1 MFFFREDVLKIK
13 IISIGRVRQ
22 SFVKE
27 GEAEFLRR
35 LPPSC
40 HLEFIEIDC
49 DKFAKLPEAEK
60 KKKEA
65 QELFKKVDSGAW
77 LVALDGQGKQLSSEQ
92 FAGFIRERQNSGN
105 EALVF
110 AIGGVHGW
118 DKSALQK
125 ARLSLSL
132 SAMTFTH
139 QMARLFLVEQV
150 YRAFSINE
158 GLPYHK

>member
-1 MFFFREDVLKIK
+1 MKIRV
-13 IISIGRVRQ
+13 ISIGRIRQ

-27 GEAEFLRR
+27 GEAEYLRR
-35 LPPSC
+35 LPASC
-40 HLEFIEIDC
+40 HLDFLEIDC
-49 DKFAKLPEAEK
+49 DKFAKLSEGEM

-65 QELFKKVDSGAW
+65 QELLKKVDPDAW
-77 LVALDGQGKQLSSEQ
+77 LVALDGGGKQLSSEQ
-92 FAGFIRERQNSGN
+92 FASFVRERQTGGN
-105 EALVF
+105 QQLVF

-118 DKSALQK
+118 DKSVLQQ
-125 ARLSLSL
+125 ARLCLSLSP
-132 SAMTFTH
+132 MTFTH

>member
-1 MFFFREDVLKIK
+1 MKIRV
-13 IISIGRVRQ
+13 ISIGKVRQ
-22 SFVKE
+22 SFVKA

-35 LPPSC
+35 LPPGC
-40 HLEFIEIDC
+40 HLEFVEVDC
-49 DKFAKLPEAEK
+49 DKFAKLSESEM

-65 QELFKKVDSGAW
+65 QEFLKKAGKDSW
-77 LVALDGQGKQLSSEQ
+77 LVVLDGAGKQLSSEQ
-92 FAGFIRERQNSGN
+92 FASFIRERQNSGN
-105 EALVF
+105 EELVF

-118 DKSALQK
+118 DKSVLQQ

-132 SAMTFTH
+132 SSMTFTH

-150 YRAFSINE
+150 YRAFAINE

>member
-1 MFFFREDVLKIK
+1 MKIR
-13 IISIGRVRQ
+13 IISIGRIRQ

-35 LPPSC
+35 LPQGC
-40 HLEFIEIDC
+40 HLEFVEIDC
-49 DKFAKLPEAEK
+49 DKFAKLSESEL

-65 QELFKKVDSGAW
+65 AELLKKVSKDDW
-77 LVALDGQGKQLSSEQ
+77 LVTLDIQGKQLSSEQ
-92 FAGFIRERQNSGN
+92 FASFIRERQNGGAGN
-105 EALVF
+105 LVF

-118 DKSALQK
+118 DKSISQAS
-125 ARLSLSL
+125 RLSISL

-139 QMARLFLVEQV
+139 QMARLFLVEQI